1 MKRYRWLLGCC
12 LFLSI
17 GMLWAADEPDLRML
31 QQKAAQSRD
40 MEGYVGVCKYLY
52 QTEENPE
59 LLLLYA
65 DSIHQLATKSK
76 KPEQL
81 VEYYI
86 WASEGNFIKGD
97 FQQGYALKRKAI
109 ALAEKAHQRSRAEKN
124 RKQPITTARIYY
136 SLSEQFLFENR
147 CFLQFKS
154 RGKSPKNATLAKWSA
169 ERS

>member
-65 DSIHQLATKSK
+65 DSIHQLATKSNNTPYHNK
-76 KPEQL
+76 TGLLQISIPLFQPEQ
-81 VEYYI
+81 
-86 WASEGNFIKGD
+86 
-97 FQQGYALKRKAI
+97 
-109 ALAEKAHQRSRAEKN
+109 
-124 RKQPITTARIYY
+124 
-136 SLSEQFLFENR
+136 
-147 CFLQFKS
+147 
-154 RGKSPKNATLAKWSA
+154 
-169 ERS
+169 

>member
-1 MKRYRWLLGCC
+1 
-12 LFLSI
+12 
-17 GMLWAADEPDLRML
+17 MLWAADEPDLRML

-81 VEYYI
+81 ENIIFGQVREI
-86 WASEGNFIKGD
+86 S
-97 FQQGYALKRKAI
+97 
-109 ALAEKAHQRSRAEKN
+109 SRE
-124 RKQPITTARIYY
+124 I
-136 SLSEQFLFENR
+136 S
-147 CFLQFKS
+147 S
-154 RGKSPKNATLAKWSA
+154 RDMP
-169 ERS
+169 

>member
-1 MKRYRWLLGCC
+1 MKRYGWLLGCC

-65 DSIHQLATKSK
+65 DSIHQL
-76 KPEQL
+76 
-81 VEYYI
+81 
-86 WASEGNFIKGD
+86 
-97 FQQGYALKRKAI
+97 RKA
-109 ALAEKAHQRSRAEKN
+109 RSRN
-124 RKQPITTARIYY
+124 N
-136 SLSEQFLFENR
+136 S
-147 CFLQFKS
+147 
-154 RGKSPKNATLAKWSA
+154 
-169 ERS
+169 

>member
-109 ALAEKAHQRSRAEKN
+109 ALAEKVGLKFAMILHVTIFVKGWKPE
-124 RKQPITTARIYY
+124 RIYRRQ
-136 SLSEQFLFENR
+136 EKR
-147 CFLQFKS
+147 AVPC
-154 RGKSPKNATLAKWSA
+154 
-169 ERS
+169 

>member
-17 GMLWAADEPDLRML
+17 GMLWAADEPDLHML

-65 DSIHQLATKSK
+65 DSIHQLATK
-76 KPEQL
+76 
-81 VEYYI
+81 
-86 WASEGNFIKGD
+86 
-97 FQQGYALKRKAI
+97 
-109 ALAEKAHQRSRAEKN
+109 
-124 RKQPITTARIYY
+124 KQEAGTTRRILY
-136 SLSEQFLFENR
+136 L
-147 CFLQFKS
+147 
-154 RGKSPKNATLAKWSA
+154 GK
-169 ERS
+169 